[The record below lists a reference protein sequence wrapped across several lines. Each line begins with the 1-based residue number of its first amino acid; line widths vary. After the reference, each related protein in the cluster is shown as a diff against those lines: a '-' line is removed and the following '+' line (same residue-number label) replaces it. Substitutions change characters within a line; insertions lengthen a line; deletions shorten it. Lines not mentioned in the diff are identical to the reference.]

1 MEINQTLNIIK
12 LYLKVVFKLTLKK
25 WKKTDNVWLRD
36 TYSYI
41 PCLTV
46 VRIILYSYINLEYV
60 LKMIFNENGKVNL

>member
-25 WKKTDNVWLRD
+25 WKKPDNVWLRD

>member
-36 TYSYI
+36 KYSYI